1 MGRNSR
7 GADAHPATWP
17 DPAGMR
23 TTAEFLCGLKK
34 VRTRSGKSF
43 TELAGHSREL
53 GYPLAR
59 STLHKLCSEENRK
72 LPASFVRVE
81 HFLLTCGVPAEQVE
95 SWRQAYHRLSE
106 TSEASEAV
114 VPDAVVQGVVA
125 SGVMPVGEVGDYVP
139 DFAAFDRPARGRPS
153 LTWLFVA
160 FLLGTAVGGAL
171 VAWVA

>member
-7 GADAHPATWP
+7 SAETHPATWP

-43 TELAGHSREL
+43 AGLAAHSKEL

-72 LPASFVRVE
+72 LPQTFVRVE
-81 HFLLTCGVPAEQVE
+81 YFLLTCGVPAAQVE
-95 SWRQAYHRLSE
+95 QWRQAYHRLSE
-106 TSEASEAV
+106 TPQAV
-114 VPDAVVQGVVA
+114 VPQAVTAEQ
-125 SGVMPVGEVGDYVP
+125 MPVGEVGDYVFG
-139 DFAAFDRPARGRPS
+139 FAGLDGPVRVRPS
-153 LTWLFVA
+153 LAWLAGA
-160 FLLGTAVGGAL
+160 FLSGTAVGGAL
-171 VAWVA
+171 VAWLH